1 MVDRL
6 AKSLVELRKEVDE
19 FSPNRDRSSDGWIGD
34 ASHASRNSD
43 HNPWI
48 NDGKDR
54 VVSAIDIDHD
64 PAHGVDGAQIV
75 KWFQRKRDPR
85 IKYFIFNHYIYAGD
99 GGPEPWMPRAYH
111 GANGH
116 THHIHISVKPD
127 KKHYDDGS
135 EWDFDIPATL
145 KQVKAGPVDP
155 VWPTLRRGSEDSSA
169 VKELQERLDIKAD
182 GVFGDDTEDAVMMF
196 QKTHGLHPDGIVGR
210 YTWEKLNA

>member
-1 MVDRL
+1 MTDRL

-48 NDGKDR
+48 TDGKDR
-54 VVSAIDIDHD
+54 IVSAIDIDND
-64 PAHGVDGAQIV
+64 PAHGVGGAAIV
-75 KWFQRKRDPR
+75 IWLRNKRDPR

-116 THHIHISVKPD
+116 EHHIHISVKSD
-127 KKHYDDGS
+127 KKHYDDGKS
-135 EWDFDIPATL
+135 WDLDLPATL
-145 KQVKAGPVDP
+145 KQVKADPVNS
-155 VWPTLRRGSEDSSA
+155 VWPTLREGDKDPA
-169 VKELQERLDIKAD
+169 VKELQERLGIKAD
-182 GVFGDDTEDAVMMF
+182 GVFGSGTFDAVILF
-196 QKTHGLHPDGIVGR
+196 QKSHGLHQDGIVGR